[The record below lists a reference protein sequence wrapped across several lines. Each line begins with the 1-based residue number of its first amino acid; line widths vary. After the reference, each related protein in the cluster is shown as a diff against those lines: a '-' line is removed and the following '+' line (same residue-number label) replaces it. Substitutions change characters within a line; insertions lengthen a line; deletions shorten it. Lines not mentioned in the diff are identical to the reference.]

1 MRALDCIHDNHQD
14 MHFTAADDDALTQR
28 IREHRDE
35 YHPDITDE
43 QITEMVAQSAYDE

>member
-43 QITEMVAQSAYDE
+43 QITEMVSQSAYDE